1 MKLRHSFYRQVR
13 RLAGSHYR
21 RLASALVAAIVLAAS
36 AAAQLEAP
44 AGLVAHAGE
53 HEVVVRW
60 EPVEGATEYRLYR
73 STGSEASVHHS
84 ETVRTVHV
92 DRTVLT
98 GANYAYWVAAVGHGV
113 ESARS
118 EEVSAAVGPL
128 TDEAFLL
135 LVQRLAFDY
144 FWHEAHPETGLI
156 PDRTAQGSA
165 SSIAA
170 VGFGLTAYIIGVERG
185 YVAREAAAER
195 TLRTLQSLWEAPQG
209 PEPFG
214 TAGYRGFFYHFL
226 EMGTG
231 LRAGF
236 SEVSTIDTA
245 LLMAGV
251 LDAGAFFGGPGPDE
265 QAIRALSRQLY
276 ERVDWQWAQVRPPLI
291 GHGWTPEAGHIPYD
305 YGGYSE
311 AMLLYLLALG
321 SPTFTVGPSAWSAWT
336 AGYRWATHYGLS
348 FVEFPPLFGHQ
359 YTHAWV
365 DFRGIQDTYMRGR
378 GIDYFENSR
387 RAALAQRAYTI
398 ANPGG
403 HPNYGPNEWGLTASD
418 GPDGY
423 RARGAP
429 PALNDDGTIAP
440 TAAGGSVAFVPEEA
454 TAALR
459 HMYTRYP
466 NNLWSEYGFRDAY
479 NLRRA
484 WFATDYIGIDQGPFV
499 LMTENRLTGSV
510 WARFTTIPAVQ
521 RGLERAGFTATGTST
536 EDGSVVGALTLIAF
550 PNPAGESITLAVGG
564 AGAEAVV
571 VVVFDLLGR
580 EVARQHGASSTTLDL
595 RGWAA
600 GSYIVRVEAA
610 GATVRT
616 TFTVIQA

>member
-1 MKLRHSFYRQVR
+1 MGIRHSFCGRRSRPTGGLR
-13 RLAGSHYR
+13 RLA
-21 RLASALVAAIVLAAS
+21 AALVVGLVLAAP
-36 AAAQLEAP
+36 AKAQPEAP
-44 AGLVAHAGE
+44 AGLAAHAGE
-53 HEVVVRW
+53 REVVVRW
-60 EPVEGATEYRLYR
+60 EPVAGATAYRLYR
-73 STGSEASVHHS
+73 SGSTETSVLLA
-84 ETVRTVHV
+84 ETARAVHV
-92 DRTVLT
+92 DRAVST
-98 GANYAYWVAAVGHGV
+98 GSHYAYAVVAVGHGGEGTRSAEV
-113 ESARS
+113 E
-118 EEVSAAVGPL
+118 AAPGPL

-144 FWHEAHPETGLI
+144 FWHEAHPATGLV
-156 PDRTAQGSA
+156 PDRTASGSA

-185 YVAREAAAER
+185 YVEREAASER
-195 TLRTLQSLWEAPQG
+195 TLRTLRTLWEAPQG
-209 PEPFG
+209 PEARG
-214 TAGYRGFFYHFL
+214 TAGYRGMFYHFL

-231 LRAGF
+231 LRAGS

-251 LDAGAFFGGPGPDE
+251 LDAGAFFDGSHPDE
-265 QAIRALSRQLY
+265 QAIRTLSQQLY
-276 ERVDWQWAQVRPPLI
+276 ERVDWRWAQVRPPLI

-321 SPTFTVGPSAWSAWT
+321 SPTFSVGSSAWSAWT
-336 AGYRWATHYGLS
+336 AGYRWATHYGFS

-365 DFRGIQDTYMRGR
+365 DFRGIQDAYMRGR

-387 RAALAQRAYTI
+387 RAALAQRTYAI

-429 PALNDDGTIAP
+429 PAMNDDGTIAP

-459 HMYTRYP
+459 QMYARYP
-466 NNLWSEYGFRDAY
+466 NNLWAEYGFRDAY

-484 WFATDYIGIDQGPFV
+484 WFATDYLGIDQGPFV
-499 LMTENRLTGSV
+499 LMIENLLTGSV
-510 WARFTTIPAVQ
+510 WARFTAIPAVQ
-521 RGLERAGFTATGTST
+521 LGLERAGFTTTGTST
-536 EDGSVVGALTLIAF
+536 EEGAVAGVLTLDTF
-550 PNPAGESITLAVGG
+550 PNPAGEVVTLALGG
-564 AGAEAVV
+564 AGPEAVV

-580 EVARQHGASSTTLDL
+580 EVARQHGAGSVTLDL

-600 GSYIVRVEAA
+600 GPYVARVEAA
-610 GATVRT
+610 GATVQT
-616 TFTVIQA
+616 TFTVIRD